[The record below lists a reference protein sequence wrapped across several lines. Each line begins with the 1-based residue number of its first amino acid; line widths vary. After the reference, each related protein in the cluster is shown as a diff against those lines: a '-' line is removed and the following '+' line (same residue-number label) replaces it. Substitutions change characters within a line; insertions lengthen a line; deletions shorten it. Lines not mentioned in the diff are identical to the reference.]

1 MVGVCGAIGGEF
13 PLTEM
18 AEDLQLTGAER
29 VSAFVTDAVRLRGV
43 THDHRAGG
51 GPGRV
56 RDRDV
61 LVWIWGNV
69 PGIQE
74 AGGYR
79 PLDPDERDEDLADFC
94 AGLYDKYGVDFV
106 SRLNGDFVGVVYDRE
121 AARVSVFTDRLGTRP
136 VFVTEAEDGTVVFSS
151 HVQSLAAYPTVSL
164 EFDEAYV
171 VQHLTDTGGPYGVK
185 TPLAGVE
192 SFPPGAIRTYDL
204 ESGTVRDRT
213 YWRPH
218 FEEVDRPFSAYLEE
232 FVDLITASVRERT
245 RDRSMDYGILMS
257 GGSDARL
264 ILGAL
269 EDDLDLT
276 AYHMADWM
284 SKEARTAERVAM
296 AKGIDFRFLRRDGG
310 YFGRVADRSPATW
323 NFKQL
328 FNQAWAADFIDEI
341 RAEVDVLLTGHFL
354 DTMFK
359 GLFVPTRRLEVGPL
373 DLGLPIEREVPSLGR
388 YVEDFA
394 PEMPVTVDTD
404 VDLREVLRA
413 NVSRV
418 DGGIESY
425 GVRFESLRD
434 FVLGLFHYPATT
446 DSFFRQNLREHV
458 VLQLPVLDNRLI
470 DLWMRMPV
478 RYQLR
483 RNIVGKA
490 VDRLDPEL
498 GAMPHAHSGVPVR
511 FEKLLH
517 RLGYYPM
524 NGLRRLSPFDAIPR
538 SDVGHSPWGNHE
550 ALIRTRPYV
559 EEILRESE
567 GLVRALPFLDWERV
581 WACYQ
586 DHCAGDDHTRELY
599 RLVTLLE
606 APITA
611 RIAESGGGSSTVDAT
626 RPRDGRKGGAPQK

>member
-1 MVGVCGAIGGEF
+1 MVGVCGTIGGEY

-18 AEDLQLTGAER
+18 AENLTLTGDER
-29 VSAFVTDAVRLRGV
+29 VSEFVTDAVRLRGV
-43 THDHRAGG
+43 TRDHRAGG
-51 GPGRV
+51 GPGRIRG
-56 RDRDV
+56 RDA

-69 PGIQE
+69 PGVRE
-74 AGGYR
+74 AGRYR
-79 PLDPDERDEDLADFC
+79 ALDRDETGENLADCC
-94 AGLYDKYGVDFV
+94 AGFYDTYGLEFV

-121 AARVSVFTDRLGTRP
+121 AATVSVFTDRLGSRP
-136 VFVTEAEDGTVVFSS
+136 VFVTEAEDGAVVFSS

-164 EFDEAYV
+164 EFDEGYV

-204 ESGTVRDRT
+204 ESGAVSDRT

-232 FVDLITASVRERT
+232 FVDQITASVRERT
-245 RDRSMDYGILMS
+245 RDRSKDYGLLVS

-296 AKGIDFRFLRRDGG
+296 AADVDFRFLRRDGD
-310 YFGRVADRSPATW
+310 YFDRVAERAPAIW

-328 FNQAWAADFIDEI
+328 FNQAWATGFIDEI

-373 DLGLPIEREVPSLGR
+373 DLSLPIERDVPSLDR
-388 YVEDFA
+388 YVADFA

-413 NVSRV
+413 NISRV

-446 DSFFRQNLREHV
+446 DSFFRQSLREHV

-490 VDRLDPEL
+490 VDSLDPAL

-550 ALIRTRPYV
+550 ELIRTRPYV
-559 EEILRESE
+559 EETLRKSE
-567 GLVRALPFLDWERV
+567 GLVRALPFLDWDRV
-581 WACYQ
+581 WTCYQ
-586 DHCAGDDHTRELY
+586 DHCAGEDHTRELY

-611 RIAESGGGSSTVDAT
+611 RIVESGDGPSIGDAT
-626 RPRDGRKGGAPQK
+626 RSHDERKEGASQK